1 MTEAPEN
8 LQQVQDNSQS
18 TTENSENSQEIVEVT
33 AEKRGRGRPKG
44 SRDSVPRKRK
54 IIEEP
59 VAQEAPPEPPTP
71 TVPEIVAPSEP
82 ARMKTRRA
90 YTPRA
95 PTPVPHYT
103 PLPAQPPPPPPPQP
117 PSPRT
122 LFRQAGETMY
132 HLQTQRNNAR
142 RDYWAEQ
149 IEKSLKMR

>member
-1 MTEAPEN
+1 MAGVSDN
-8 LQQVQDNSQS
+8 LQDNSQE

-59 VAQEAPPEPPTP
+59 VAQEVPPEPPTP
-71 TVPEIVAPSEP
+71 PVPEIVAPSEP

-95 PTPVPHYT
+95 PTPVPQHS
-103 PLPAQPPPPPPPQP
+103 PQPAQPPPPPPQP

-149 IEKSLKMR
+149 IEKSLKVR